1 MNHRKEGSGLLEAAA
16 SRSKPGYFK
25 RRNSSPANL
34 RFKMLEMRWPVRLVA
49 SIVFLNG
56 LLEVLHVLVVPI
68 PGQPGISDF
77 LPFGLHYWSQS
88 LSLIFG
94 FALLYLSFNLLG
106 RKQVAWWLAVVCST
120 VVMLDQ
126 VIRGFVHGWQWYT
139 ALVPTTTLVLLLVL
153 RRRFTVRSEPRSIV
167 RGIGLVA
174 LSVALALAYGTLGF
188 WLLAEGDFGIDFRM
202 AESFVRTLREYSLIG
217 NDDLIPH
224 TRQAEWFLDSLDLAG
239 LIAASFAAYSLFRPM
254 AYRLKPLPHDYQEAK
269 SILTGHGNS
278 SLDFFKLWDDKS
290 YFFSEDR
297 RSFLA
302 YKTSNNVAIALG
314 DPVGPEQELES
325 ITRAFVCYCSDNGWR
340 VAFYSVV
347 PKLLPMYRRLG
358 MQTLKIGEEAMI
370 DLERFRSRTA
380 GRKKFRWVKRKF
392 EREGYFLT
400 QHASP
405 HLQNLLDEVEEI
417 SEEWL
422 SLPGRRERCFTLGS
436 FNRDY
441 VSETRLF
448 IVRDSEKRPLAFANE
463 IPSYKE
469 SEATIDLMRYRL
481 DVPNGT
487 MDYLLMELMLAL
499 REEGYRLF
507 DLGLAPLAGLGDR
520 PGASL
525 EERAL
530 SRVYEYLNRFFSYR
544 GLRNYKAKFEPNWE
558 ERFLVY
564 SGGLPG
570 LVKIAL
576 ALRGATEE

>member
-1 MNHRKEGSGLLEAAA
+1 MFEVA
-16 SRSKPGYFK
+16 SRSKLRYFK
-25 RRNSSPANL
+25 SGITSLTNL
-34 RFKMLEMRWPVRLVA
+34 RFNMLKMRWPVRLVA

-56 LLEVLHVLVVPI
+56 LLEVLYVLVVPI
-68 PGQPGISDF
+68 PDQADISDL
-77 LPFGLHYWSQS
+77 LPFGLHYWTQS

-94 FALLYLSFNLLG
+94 FALLYLSFNLFG

-126 VIRGFVHGWQWYT
+126 VIRGFAHGWHWYT
-139 ALVPTTTLVLLLVL
+139 ALVPTTTLMLLIVLHK
-153 RRRFTVRSEPRSIV
+153 RFTVRSEPRSIV
-167 RGIGLVA
+167 RGIGLVT

-188 WLLAEGDFGIDFRM
+188 WLLDEGDFGIDFRM
-202 AESFVRTLREYSLIG
+202 AESFARTLREYLLIG
-217 NDDLIPH
+217 NNDLVPH
-224 TRQAEWFLDSLDLAG
+224 TRQAEWFIDSLDLAG
-239 LIAASFAAYSLFRPM
+239 LIAASVAAYSLFRPM
-254 AYRLKPLPHDYQEAK
+254 AYRLKALPHDYHEAK
-269 SILTGHGNS
+269 SILKGHGNS

-302 YKTSNNVAIALG
+302 YKTSNNVALALG

-325 ITRAFVCYCSDNGWR
+325 LTRAFVHYCSDNGWR

-347 PKLLPMYRRLG
+347 PELLPMYRQLG
-358 MQTLKIGEEAMI
+358 MQVLKIGEEAMI
-370 DLERFRSRTA
+370 DLEHFRSQTA
-380 GRKKFRWVKRKF
+380 RRKKFRWVKRKL

-400 QHASP
+400 QHAPP
-405 HLQNLLDEVEEI
+405 HPQNLLDQIEEI

-436 FNRDY
+436 FDRGY

-448 IVRDSEKRPLAFANE
+448 VVWNSEEHPLAFANE
-463 IPSYKE
+463 VPSYKQG
-469 SEATIDLMRYRL
+469 EATIDLMRYRL

-530 SRVYEYLNRFFSYR
+530 SRIYEYLNRFFSYK

-564 SGGLPG
+564 SSGLPG
-570 LVKIAL
+570 LVKTGL
-576 ALRGATEE
+576 ALRRATER